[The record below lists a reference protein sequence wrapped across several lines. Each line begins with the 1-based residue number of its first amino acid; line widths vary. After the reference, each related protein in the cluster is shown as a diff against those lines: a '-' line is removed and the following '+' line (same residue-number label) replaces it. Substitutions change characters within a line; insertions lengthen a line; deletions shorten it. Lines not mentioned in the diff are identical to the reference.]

1 MNKRIHKAVVL
12 ALIGGGAASVATGVQ
27 ALDKTGAI
35 STAGP
40 TYVNGNAPNFAWDG
54 HNAKRDTPTVFGGTS
69 KNLGWAHNSKWFD
82 LEIKEAGSYTVR
94 LIRTNPDHSGFNPA
108 FSLWPIGALPF
119 DFDNCKGACGD
130 TVDFHG
136 THSYNQISPPSKI
149 NASAWMLALSAEE
162 GKAPSGKT
170 TFGWT
175 PKPGTGSV
183 TGFIGYVN
191 SGPTGW
197 ENGMPIN
204 ADSASNNF
212 NLSQD
217 RITPPTL
224 VQTGF
229 INKAVGGGL
238 GGSTLDAKAN
248 ICVPK
253 GGGVAAMNLYGA
265 AAGHYLIALGGS
277 CNVEVSSACYSADG
291 SYLLEIVKLDKD
303 GPQAIASTQ
312 TPKARALSKIVLNG
326 SESFDP
332 INCDLDYEWSQTD
345 TSGIAIALS
354 DKTKSQ
360 PNFTVPA
367 SAIGKTLA
375 FSLKVKSAGGTTAT
389 SQDVAVTVTND
400 NDAPTI
406 KITTPQPGTEQTLY
420 TLNSSATDP
429 NGDGIASY
437 KWEQTAGPTVVLEKD
452 NDKSLTFMA
461 PNVSTGSATL
471 SFKLSVTD
479 DYSPNPKSGTA
490 TVDVEIIDDPTLL
503 DCSGAKASNESLWP
517 ANKTFKTV
525 SIAGVAGPNPYS
537 LAITGVT
544 SDEPVKDKKAKDTTG
559 PDAKIKKGKVTKK
572 ALKAMDT
579 VQLRAERQ
587 AKGNGRV
594 YAVNF
599 QATDGV
605 QTCTGAV
612 KVESPTSAGMN
623 AADDG
628 QMYDATKPK

>member
-1 MNKRIHKAVVL
+1 MNKRIHKAVCLVL
-12 ALIGGGAASVATGVQ
+12 VGGGAAATIPAAH
-27 ALDKTGAI
+27 ALDKTGTI

-40 TYVNGNAPNFAWDG
+40 TYITGSAPNFAWDG
-54 HNAKRDTPTVFGGTS
+54 NNSSRSTPTVFGGTS
-69 KNLGWAHNSKWFD
+69 KNLGWAHNSKWFS
-82 LEIKEAGSYTVR
+82 LEIKEAGNYSLR
-94 LIRTNPDHSGFNPA
+94 LIRSNPDNSGFNPA
-108 FSLWPIGALPF
+108 FTLWPVGALPF

-130 TVDFHG
+130 TVDIRG
-136 THSYNQISPPSKI
+136 THSYNQILPPSKI
-149 NASAWMLALSAEE
+149 NASAWLLALSAEE

-175 PKPGTGSV
+175 PKPGTGPV
-183 TGFIGYVN
+183 TGFIGYAN

-204 ADSASNNF
+204 TNTASPDF
-212 NLSQD
+212 NLTQD
-217 RITPPTL
+217 RTTPPTL
-224 VQTGF
+224 VQAGF
-229 INKAVGGGL
+229 VNKAAGGGL

-265 AAGHYLIALGGS
+265 SAGHYLIAMGGS
-277 CNVEVSSACYSADG
+277 CNKEVNPACPSGDG
-291 SYLLEIVKLDKD
+291 AYLLEVVKLDKD

-312 TPKARALSKIVLNG
+312 TPKARALSKVVLNG
-326 SESFDP
+326 AESFDP

-345 TSGIAIALS
+345 KSGVAISLS

-360 PNFTVPA
+360 PSFTAPT
-367 SAIGKTLA
+367 SAIGKTLV
-375 FSLKVKSAGGTTAT
+375 FSLKVKNAGGTTAT
-389 SQDVAVTVTND
+389 SQDVAVAVTND
-400 NDAPTI
+400 NDAPAI

-429 NGDGIASY
+429 NGDGIVSY
-437 KWEQTAGPTVVLEKD
+437 LWEQTAGPTVVLEKN

-461 PNVSTGSATL
+461 PNVSTGSAVL

-479 DYSPNPKSGTA
+479 NYSPNPKSGTA
-490 TVDVEIIDDPTLL
+490 TVDVEITDDPTLL

-517 ANKTFKTV
+517 ANKAFKTV
-525 SIAGVAGPNPYS
+525 SINGVTGPEKYS
-537 LAITGVT
+537 LTITGVT
-544 SDEPVKDKKAKDTTG
+544 SDEPVKSKTAKDTTG
-559 PDAKIKKGKVTKK
+559 PDAKIKKGKVTAKTPK
-572 ALKAMDT
+572 AIDT

-605 QTCTGAV
+605 QTCTGTV
-612 KVESPTSAGMN
+612 KVESPTAAGAN
-623 AADDG
+623 AVDDG
-628 QMYDATKPK
+628 QTHDATKAK